1 MRAVRLGFF
10 LGLALLVS
18 ACARTPPVP
27 NYDYDPAANFSALHT
42 YDWQAGGSSVQDHDP
57 RLENALFDRRLREIV
72 DRQMP
77 LKGFRQDT
85 SRPPDFFAAYHLL
98 IEKRT
103 HGYAPYPYYGY
114 GAPYFS
120 PWWRSGFG
128 WYGMGG
134 WDGQDVYWREYE
146 SVTLLL
152 DFLDP
157 ASGRL
162 IWRGTARNVVDFAQS
177 PVEQA
182 EELQAAVRFLLTRFP
197 P

>member
-1 MRAVRLGFF
+1 MRNQAFRLGFF

-27 NYDYDPAANFSALHT
+27 NYDYDRAANFFVLRT
-42 YDWQAGGSSVQDHDP
+42 YDWRAGGSSVQDHDP

-72 DRQMP
+72 DRQMQ
-77 LKGFRQDT
+77 LKGFRQDA
-85 SRPPDFFAAYHLL
+85 SSPPDFLAAYHLL
-98 IEKRT
+98 IEKRA
-103 HGYAPYPYYGY
+103 HGYAQPPYSGYGYPYYSARRFY
-114 GAPYFS
+114 RP
-120 PWWRSGFG
+120 G
-128 WYGMGG
+128 WYGAY
-134 WDGQDVYWREYE
+134 DQDVYWREYE

-162 IWRGTARNVVDFAQS
+162 IWRGTAREAVDFTQS
-177 PVEQA
+177 PVEQSEA
-182 EELQAAVRFLLTRFP
+182 LQTAVRFLLTRFP